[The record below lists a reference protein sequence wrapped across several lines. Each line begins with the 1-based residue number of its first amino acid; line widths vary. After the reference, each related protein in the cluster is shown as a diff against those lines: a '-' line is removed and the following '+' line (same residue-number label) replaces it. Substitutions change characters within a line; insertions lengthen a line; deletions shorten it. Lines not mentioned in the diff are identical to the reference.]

1 MISEINKYYNHVNFF
16 TLISLLAIAFNYL
29 FDFSNS
35 NTIINVFAFTL
46 IATLGITHGS
56 YDIKKGQMI
65 TKFFNFKSIKL
76 FLILYILVALTIMT
90 SWYILPN
97 ITLLIFLLISVYHF
111 GNEEFEFFN
120 IKTNFI
126 VSIFR
131 GLMIIIA
138 PLILHF
144 EQTLYIFQSINLNIN
159 DKLIYFM
166 SDNYTLL
173 FTFASVNVLFSLF
186 TIDNIRNRF
195 ILLLDLLTLILINTI
210 FEPFFAF
217 SLYFCFLHSK
227 RNISKIRKYFMSLN
241 STNFGLVNLISIITF
256 ILFFISLIFLINE
269 NQITFSINNTVF
281 IGLAALTFPH
291 ILTEF
296 TFNKII
302 KERI

>member
-1 MISEINKYYNHVNFF
+1 MISTINKYYNHVNFF
-16 TLISLLAIAFNYL
+16 TLISLLAIVFNYL
-29 FDFSNS
+29 FNFSNS

-76 FLILYILVALTIMT
+76 FLILYILVALTIIT

-173 FTFASVNVLFSLF
+173 FTFASVNILFSLF
-186 TIDNIRNRF
+186 TIDNIQNRF

-241 STNFGLVNLISIITF
+241 STNFGLVKLISIITF

>member
-1 MISEINKYYNHVNFF
+1 MISTINKYYNHVNFF
-16 TLISLLAIAFNYL
+16 TLISLLAIAVNFL

-35 NTIINVFAFTL
+35 NTIINIFAFTL

-76 FLILYILVALTIMT
+76 FLILYILVALSIMT

-120 IKTNFI
+120 INTNFI
-126 VSIFR
+126 ISIFR

-173 FTFASVNVLFSLF
+173 FTFASINVLFSLF
-186 TIDNIRNRF
+186 TINNIRNRF

-241 STNFGLVNLISIITF
+241 STNFGSVNLISIITF